1 MRIIKDDILE
11 EKVNKTIGNIMEE
24 YFKNTN
30 ILKSDFNPMAEDPAK
45 FKILIGKKELFRELE
60 NDLKEVISKELKKNK
75 EYNNNEIVELKTEES
90 LKKIEKISSEKS
102 RYSSYETIEKLPF
115 EFLIKHYNENK
126 IEDKVTEEQLN
137 LYSNL
142 KEEVFK
148 ESINELLDKKEYIK
162 NDKKIYLDD
171 IKEIINSSHIF
182 EEKLS
187 LYKYYEKE
195 QTTLDK
201 EEVGMVVDLKTFQ
214 RIKEHDWFQMEN
226 RIIKEILVPNYEK
239 NIYDFIEKV
248 KEHSEYESQFGN
260 NSESEVISLK
270 KLTELVDNFDFTN
283 EKTDIV
289 KLLGKKIENYLDKE
303 KKETWEEIKNSLVT
317 FSLEKNYDAFE
328 YQSNEKGLTEIFKTI
343 ELETKNKF
351 LTEKTGKLL
360 DYFYRENMIE
370 LGLTEKEL
378 MKIEPVEYLEKNLL
392 KELKSELETELKN
405 NDYDIKLTY
414 HNYNNEKNNHIINE
428 YNDILDFVCENI
440 NNTFPN
446 VHPLQYFNGLGIG
459 KLCEEKYEEKEE
471 YYFIN
476 NFYKVNNSEDK
487 DNKIREDVYKM
498 IENKGDMSLLEA
510 NEILRDFKTFDNE
523 KVIEEMLKVLPNV
536 VERNAED
543 MKVIFADSFKEK
555 MKEQLKELKE
565 REVKEDKN
573 YKKIKDYISFYFL
586 YNFFRIISIKSFK
599 N

>member
-11 EKVNKTIGNIMEE
+11 EKVNKAIANKMKE
-24 YFKNTN
+24 YFENTN
-30 ILKSDFNPMAEDPAK
+30 ILKSSFNPMAEEPAK
-45 FKILIGKKELFRELE
+45 FKILIGKKEFFKNLETDLKKAITEELE
-60 NDLKEVISKELKKNK
+60 NNK
-75 EYNNNEIVELKTEES
+75 VYVNNRIVTLKTDEV
-90 LKKIEKISSEKS
+90 LTKIEKISSEKS
-102 RYSSYETIEKLPF
+102 RYSSYETIEELPF
-115 EFLIKHYNENK
+115 EFLIKHYNENRIENK
-126 IEDKVTEEQLN
+126 ITEEQLN

-148 ESINELLDKKEYIK
+148 ESINELLNKKEYIK

-260 NSESEVISLK
+260 NSESGVISLK

-543 MKVIFADSFKEK
+543 MKMIFADSFKEK

-565 REVKEDKN
+565 REVKEEKN
-573 YKKIKDYISFYFL
+573 YKRIKEYEKEL
-586 YNFFRIISIKSFK
+586 
-599 N
+599 

>member
-11 EKVNKTIGNIMEE
+11 EKVNKAIGNIMEE
-24 YFKNTN
+24 YFENTN
-30 ILKSDFNPMAEDPAK
+30 ILKSDFNPMAEEPAK
-45 FKILIGKKELFRELE
+45 FKILIGKKEFFKNLETDLKKAITEELE
-60 NDLKEVISKELKKNK
+60 NNK
-75 EYNNNEIVELKTEES
+75 VYVNNRIVNLKTDEV
-90 LKKIEKISSEKS
+90 LTKIEKISSEKS
-102 RYSSYETIEKLPF
+102 RYSSYETIEELPF
-115 EFLIKHYNENK
+115 EFLIKHYNENR
-126 IEDKVTEEQLN
+126 IEDKITEEQLN

-270 KLTELVDNFDFTN
+270 KLTELVDNFNFTN

-351 LTEKTGKLL
+351 LTEKTEKLL

-476 NFYKVNNSEDK
+476 NFYKVNNSENK

-543 MKVIFADSFKEK
+543 MKMIFADSFKEK

-573 YKKIKDYISFYFL
+573 YKRIKEYEKEL
-586 YNFFRIISIKSFK
+586 
-599 N
+599 

>member
-11 EKVNKTIGNIMEE
+11 EKVNKAIGNIMEE
-24 YFKNTN
+24 YFENTN
-30 ILKSDFNPMAEDPAK
+30 ILKSDFNPMAEEPAK
-45 FKILIGKKELFRELE
+45 FKILICKKEFFKNLE
-60 NDLKEVISKELKKNK
+60 TDLKKSITEELQNNK
-75 EYNNNEIVELKTEES
+75 VYVNNRIVNLKTDEA
-90 LKKIEKISSEKS
+90 LTKIEKISSEKS
-102 RYSSYETIEKLPF
+102 RYSSYETIEELPF
-115 EFLIKHYNENK
+115 EFLIKHYNENR
-126 IEDKVTEEQLN
+126 IEDKITEEQLN

-248 KEHSEYESQFGN
+248 KEHSEYESQFEN
-260 NSESEVISLK
+260 NSESEIISLK
-270 KLTELVDNFDFTN
+270 QLTELVDNFNFTN

-317 FSLEKNYDAFE
+317 FSLEKNYDAFK

-351 LTEKTGKLL
+351 LIEKTGKLL

-440 NNTFPN
+440 NNPFPN

-476 NFYKVNNSEDK
+476 NFYKINNSEDK

-565 REVKEDKN
+565 TEVKEEKN
-573 YKKIKDYISFYFL
+573 YKRIKEYEKEL
-586 YNFFRIISIKSFK
+586 
-599 N
+599 

>member
-1 MRIIKDDILE
+1 MRIIKDDNLE
-11 EKVNKTIGNIMEE
+11 RNVNKVISNKMKE
-24 YFKNTN
+24 YFENTN
-30 ILKSDFNPMAEDPAK
+30 ILKSDFNPMAEEPAK
-45 FKILIGKKELFRELE
+45 FKILIGKKEFFRELE
-60 NDLKEVISKELKKNK
+60 NDLKEVISKELEKNK
-75 EYNNNEIVELKTEES
+75 EYNNNEIVELKTEEA
-90 LKKIEKISSEKS
+90 LKKLEKISSEKS
-102 RYSSYETIEKLPF
+102 RYSSYETIEELPF
-115 EFLIKHYNENK
+115 EFLIKHYNENR
-126 IEDKVTEEQLN
+126 IEDKITEEQLN

-148 ESINELLDKKEYIK
+148 ESINELLYKKEYIK

-201 EEVGMVVDLKTFQ
+201 EEVGMLVDLKTFQ

-476 NFYKVNNSEDK
+476 NFYKINNSEDK
-487 DNKIREDVYKM
+487 GNKIREDVYKM

-543 MKVIFADSFKEK
+543 MKMIFADSFKEK

-573 YKKIKDYISFYFL
+573 YKRIKEYEKEL
-586 YNFFRIISIKSFK
+586 
-599 N
+599 

>member
-24 YFKNTN
+24 YFINTN

-45 FKILIGKKELFRELE
+45 FKILIGKKEFFRELE
-60 NDLKEVISKELKKNK
+60 NDLKEVISKELEKNK
-75 EYNNNEIVELKTEES
+75 EYNNNEIVELKTEEA
-90 LKKIEKISSEKS
+90 LKKLEKISSEKS
-102 RYSSYETIEKLPF
+102 RYSSYETIEELPF
-115 EFLIKHYNENK
+115 EFLIKHYNENRIENK
-126 IEDKVTEEQLN
+126 ITEEQLN

-148 ESINELLDKKEYIK
+148 ESINELLNKKEYIK

-260 NSESEVISLK
+260 NSESGVISLK

-414 HNYNNEKNNHIINE
+414 HNYNNKKNNHIINE
-428 YNDILDFVCENI
+428 YNEILDFVCENI
-440 NNTFPN
+440 NNPFPN

-573 YKKIKDYISFYFL
+573 YKKIKEYEKEL
-586 YNFFRIISIKSFK
+586 
-599 N
+599 

>member
-11 EKVNKTIGNIMEE
+11 EKVNKAIGNIMEE
-24 YFKNTN
+24 YFENTN
-30 ILKSDFNPMAEDPAK
+30 ILKSDFNPMAEEPAK
-45 FKILIGKKELFRELE
+45 FKILIGKKEFFRELE
-60 NDLKEVISKELKKNK
+60 NDLKEVISKELEKNK
-75 EYNNNEIVELKTEES
+75 EYNNNEIVELKTEEA
-90 LKKIEKISSEKS
+90 LKKLEKISSEKS
-102 RYSSYETIEKLPF
+102 RYSSYETIEELPF
-115 EFLIKHYNENK
+115 EFLIKKYNENR
-126 IEDKVTEEQLN
+126 IEDKITEEQLN

-248 KEHSEYESQFGN
+248 KEHSEYESQFEN

-270 KLTELVDNFDFTN
+270 QLTELVDNFNFTN

-573 YKKIKDYISFYFL
+573 YKKIKEYEKEL
-586 YNFFRIISIKSFK
+586 
-599 N
+599 

>member
-1 MRIIKDDILE
+1 MRIIKDDNLE
-11 EKVNKTIGNIMEE
+11 RNVNKVISNKMKE
-24 YFKNTN
+24 YFENTN
-30 ILKSDFNPMAEDPAK
+30 ILKSDFNPMAEEPAK
-45 FKILIGKKELFRELE
+45 FKILIGKKEFFKNLETDLKKAITEELE
-60 NDLKEVISKELKKNK
+60 NNK
-75 EYNNNEIVELKTEES
+75 VYVNNRIVNLKTDEA
-90 LKKIEKISSEKS
+90 LTKIEKISSEKS
-102 RYSSYETIEKLPF
+102 RYSSYETIEELPF
-115 EFLIKHYNENK
+115 EFLIKHYNENR
-126 IEDKVTEEQLN
+126 IEDKITEKQLN

-248 KEHSEYESQFGN
+248 KEHSEYESQFEN
-260 NSESEVISLK
+260 NSESEIISLK
-270 KLTELVDNFDFTN
+270 QLTELVDNFNFTN

-317 FSLEKNYDAFE
+317 FSLEKNYDAFK

-351 LTEKTGKLL
+351 LIEKTGKLL

-440 NNTFPN
+440 NNPFPN

-476 NFYKVNNSEDK
+476 NFYKINNSEDK

-565 REVKEDKN
+565 TEVKEEKN
-573 YKKIKDYISFYFL
+573 YKRIKEYEKEL
-586 YNFFRIISIKSFK
+586 
-599 N
+599 

>member
-1 MRIIKDDILE
+1 MRIIKDNILE
-11 EKVNKTIGNIMEE
+11 EKVNKAIGNIMEE

-30 ILKSDFNPMAEDPAK
+30 ILKSDFNPMAEEPAK
-45 FKILIGKKELFRELE
+45 FKILIGKKEFFKNLETDLKKAITEELE
-60 NDLKEVISKELKKNK
+60 NNK
-75 EYNNNEIVELKTEES
+75 VYVNNRIANLKTDEV
-90 LKKIEKISSEKS
+90 LTKIEKISSEKS
-102 RYSSYETIEKLPF
+102 RYSSYETIEELPF
-115 EFLIKHYNENK
+115 EFLIKHYNENR
-126 IEDKVTEEQLN
+126 IEDKITEEQLN

-171 IKEIINSSHIF
+171 IKEIINTSHIF

-270 KLTELVDNFDFTN
+270 QLTELVDNFNFTN

-343 ELETKNKF
+343 ELETKKKF

-440 NNTFPN
+440 NNAFPN

-573 YKKIKDYISFYFL
+573 YKKIKEYEKEL
-586 YNFFRIISIKSFK
+586 
-599 N
+599 

>member
-11 EKVNKTIGNIMEE
+11 EKVNKAIGNIMEE
-24 YFKNTN
+24 YFENTN
-30 ILKSDFNPMAEDPAK
+30 ILKSDFNPMAEEPAK
-45 FKILIGKKELFRELE
+45 FKILIGKKEFFRELE
-60 NDLKEVISKELKKNK
+60 NDLKEVISKELEKNK
-75 EYNNNEIVELKTEES
+75 EYNNNEIVELKTEEA
-90 LKKIEKISSEKS
+90 LKKLEKISSEKS
-102 RYSSYETIEKLPF
+102 RYSSYETIEELPF
-115 EFLIKHYNENK
+115 EFLIKHYNENR
-126 IEDKVTEEQLN
+126 IEDKITEEQLN

-214 RIKEHDWFQMEN
+214 RIKEQDWFQMEN

-248 KEHSEYESQFGN
+248 KEHSEYESQFEN

-270 KLTELVDNFDFTN
+270 QLTELVDNFNFTN

-459 KLCEEKYEEKEE
+459 KICEEKYEEKEE

-510 NEILRDFKTFDNE
+510 NDILRDFKTFDNE

-565 REVKEDKN
+565 TEVKEEKN
-573 YKKIKDYISFYFL
+573 YKRIKEYEKEL
-586 YNFFRIISIKSFK
+586 
-599 N
+599 

>member
-1 MRIIKDDILE
+1 MRIIKDDNLE
-11 EKVNKTIGNIMEE
+11 RNVNKVISNKMKE
-24 YFKNTN
+24 YFENTN
-30 ILKSDFNPMAEDPAK
+30 ILKSDFNPMAEEPSK
-45 FKILIGKKELFRELE
+45 FKILIGKKEFFKNLE
-60 NDLKEVISKELKKNK
+60 ADLKKAITEEVENNK
-75 EYNNNEIVELKTEES
+75 EYGNNRIINLKTDEV
-90 LKKIEKISSEKS
+90 LTKIEKISSEKS

-115 EFLIKHYNENK
+115 EFLIKHYNENR
-126 IEDKVTEEQLN
+126 IEDKITEEQLN

-201 EEVGMVVDLKTFQ
+201 EEVGMLVDLKTFQ

-414 HNYNNEKNNHIINE
+414 HNYNNKKNNHIINE

-487 DNKIREDVYKM
+487 DKKIREDVYKM

-565 REVKEDKN
+565 TEVKEEKN
-573 YKKIKDYISFYFL
+573 YKRIKEYEKEL
-586 YNFFRIISIKSFK
+586 
-599 N
+599 

>member
-45 FKILIGKKELFRELE
+45 FKILIGKKEFFRELE

-573 YKKIKDYISFYFL
+573 YKKIKEYEKEL
-586 YNFFRIISIKSFK
+586 
-599 N
+599 

>member
-11 EKVNKTIGNIMEE
+11 EKVNKAIANKMKE
-24 YFKNTN
+24 YFENTN
-30 ILKSDFNPMAEDPAK
+30 ILKSSFNPMAEEPAK
-45 FKILIGKKELFRELE
+45 FKILIGKKEFFKNLETDLKKAITEELE
-60 NDLKEVISKELKKNK
+60 NNK
-75 EYNNNEIVELKTEES
+75 VYVNNRIVTLKTDEV
-90 LKKIEKISSEKS
+90 LTKIEKISSEKS
-102 RYSSYETIEKLPF
+102 RYSSYETIEELPF
-115 EFLIKHYNENK
+115 EFLIKHYNENRIENK
-126 IEDKVTEEQLN
+126 ITEEQLN

-148 ESINELLDKKEYIK
+148 ESINELLNKKEYIK

-260 NSESEVISLK
+260 NSESGVISLK

-414 HNYNNEKNNHIINE
+414 HNYNNEKNNHIIKE

-543 MKVIFADSFKEK
+543 MKMIFADSFKEK

-565 REVKEDKN
+565 REVKEEKN
-573 YKKIKDYISFYFL
+573 YKRIKEYEKEL
-586 YNFFRIISIKSFK
+586 
-599 N
+599 

>member
-11 EKVNKTIGNIMEE
+11 EKVNKAIGNIMEE
-24 YFKNTN
+24 YFENTN
-30 ILKSDFNPMAEDPAK
+30 ILKSDFNPMAEEPAK
-45 FKILIGKKELFRELE
+45 FKILIGKKEFFKNLE
-60 NDLKEVISKELKKNK
+60 TDLKKAITEEVENNK
-75 EYNNNEIVELKTEES
+75 EYGNNRIINLKTDEV
-90 LKKIEKISSEKS
+90 LTKIEKIFSEKS
-102 RYSSYETIEKLPF
+102 RYSSYETIEELPF
-115 EFLIKHYNENK
+115 EFLIKHYNENR
-126 IEDKVTEEQLN
+126 IEDKITEEQLN

-248 KEHSEYESQFGN
+248 KEHSEYESQFEN
-260 NSESEVISLK
+260 NIESEVISLK
-270 KLTELVDNFDFTN
+270 QLTELVDNFNFTN

-303 KKETWEEIKNSLVT
+303 KKETLEEIKNSLVT

-378 MKIEPVEYLEKNLL
+378 MKIEPVEYFEKNLL

-510 NEILRDFKTFDNE
+510 NDILRDFKTFDNE
-523 KVIEEMLKVLPNV
+523 KVIEVMLKVLPNV

-573 YKKIKDYISFYFL
+573 YKKIKEYEKEL
-586 YNFFRIISIKSFK
+586 
-599 N
+599 

>member
-11 EKVNKTIGNIMEE
+11 EKVNKAIGNIMEE
-24 YFKNTN
+24 YFENTN
-30 ILKSDFNPMAEDPAK
+30 ILKSDFNPMAEEPAK
-45 FKILIGKKELFRELE
+45 FKILIGKKEFFRELE
-60 NDLKEVISKELKKNK
+60 NDLKEVISKELEKNK
-75 EYNNNEIVELKTEES
+75 EYNNNEIVELKTEEA
-90 LKKIEKISSEKS
+90 LKKLEKISSEKS
-102 RYSSYETIEKLPF
+102 RYSSYETIEELPF
-115 EFLIKHYNENK
+115 EFLIKHYNENR
-126 IEDKVTEEQLN
+126 IEDKITEEQLN

-148 ESINELLDKKEYIK
+148 ESINELLNKKEYIK

-182 EEKLS
+182 EKKLS

-248 KEHSEYESQFGN
+248 KEHSEYESQFEN

-270 KLTELVDNFDFTN
+270 QLTELVDNFNFTN

-328 YQSNEKGLTEIFKTI
+328 YQSNEKGITEIFKTI

-370 LGLTEKEL
+370 LSLTEREL

-440 NNTFPN
+440 NNPFPN

-523 KVIEEMLKVLPNV
+523 KVIEEMLKALPNV

-565 REVKEDKN
+565 REVKEEKN
-573 YKKIKDYISFYFL
+573 YKRIKEYEKEL
-586 YNFFRIISIKSFK
+586 
-599 N
+599 

>member
-1 MRIIKDDILE
+1 MRIIKDDNLE
-11 EKVNKTIGNIMEE
+11 RNVNKVISNKMKE
-24 YFKNTN
+24 YFENTN
-30 ILKSDFNPMAEDPAK
+30 ILKSDFNPMAEEPAK
-45 FKILIGKKELFRELE
+45 FKILIGKKEFFKNLETDLKKAITEELE
-60 NDLKEVISKELKKNK
+60 NNK
-75 EYNNNEIVELKTEES
+75 VYVNNRIVNLKTDEA
-90 LKKIEKISSEKS
+90 LTKIEKISSEKS
-102 RYSSYETIEKLPF
+102 RYSSYETIEELPF
-115 EFLIKHYNENK
+115 EFLIKHYNENR
-126 IEDKVTEEQLN
+126 IEDKITEEQLN

-148 ESINELLDKKEYIK
+148 ESINELLNKKEYIK

-260 NSESEVISLK
+260 NSESEVILLK

-414 HNYNNEKNNHIINE
+414 HNYNNKKNNHIINE
-428 YNDILDFVCENI
+428 YNEILDFVCENI
-440 NNTFPN
+440 NNPFPN

-487 DNKIREDVYKM
+487 DKKIREDVYKM

-565 REVKEDKN
+565 TEVKEEKN
-573 YKKIKDYISFYFL
+573 YKRIKEYEKEL
-586 YNFFRIISIKSFK
+586 
-599 N
+599 

>member
-11 EKVNKTIGNIMEE
+11 EKVNKAIGNIMEE
-24 YFKNTN
+24 YFENTN
-30 ILKSDFNPMAEDPAK
+30 ILKSDFNPMAEEPAK
-45 FKILIGKKELFRELE
+45 FKILIGKKEFFRELE
-60 NDLKEVISKELKKNK
+60 NDLKKAITEELENNK
-75 EYNNNEIVELKTEES
+75 VYVNNRIVNLKTDEV
-90 LKKIEKISSEKS
+90 LTKIEKISSEKS
-102 RYSSYETIEKLPF
+102 RYSSYETIEELPF
-115 EFLIKHYNENK
+115 EFLIKHYNENR
-126 IEDKVTEEQLN
+126 IEDKITEEQLN

-201 EEVGMVVDLKTFQ
+201 EEVGMVVDLKTVQ

-270 KLTELVDNFDFTN
+270 KLTELVDNFNFTN

-414 HNYNNEKNNHIINE
+414 HNYNSEKNNHIINE
-428 YNDILDFVCENI
+428 YN
-440 NNTFPN
+440 
-446 VHPLQYFNGLGIG
+446 
-459 KLCEEKYEEKEE
+459 
-471 YYFIN
+471 
-476 NFYKVNNSEDK
+476 
-487 DNKIREDVYKM
+487 
-498 IENKGDMSLLEA
+498 
-510 NEILRDFKTFDNE
+510 EILF
-523 KVIEEMLKVLPNV
+523 
-536 VERNAED
+536 
-543 MKVIFADSFKEK
+543 
-555 MKEQLKELKE
+555 
-565 REVKEDKN
+565 VK
-573 YKKIKDYISFYFL
+573 I
-586 YNFFRIISIKSFK
+586 
-599 N
+599 

>member
-11 EKVNKTIGNIMEE
+11 EKVNKAIGNIIEE
-24 YFKNTN
+24 YFENTN
-30 ILKSDFNPMAEDPAK
+30 ILKSDFNPMAEEPAK
-45 FKILIGKKELFRELE
+45 FKILIGKKEFFKNLE
-60 NDLKEVISKELKKNK
+60 ADLKKAITEEVENNK
-75 EYNNNEIVELKTEES
+75 EYGNNRIINLKTDEV
-90 LKKIEKISSEKS
+90 LTKIEKISSEKS
-102 RYSSYETIEKLPF
+102 RYSSYETIEELPF
-115 EFLIKHYNENK
+115 EFLIKHYNENR
-126 IEDKVTEEQLN
+126 IEDKITEEQLN

-510 NEILRDFKTFDNE
+510 NDILRDFKTFDNE

-543 MKVIFADSFKEK
+543 MKVIFVDSFKEK

-565 REVKEDKN
+565 TEVKEEKN
-573 YKKIKDYISFYFL
+573 YKKIKEYEKEL
-586 YNFFRIISIKSFK
+586 
-599 N
+599 

>member
-11 EKVNKTIGNIMEE
+11 EKVNKAIGNIMEE
-24 YFKNTN
+24 YFENTN
-30 ILKSDFNPMAEDPAK
+30 ILKSDFNPMAEEPAK
-45 FKILIGKKELFRELE
+45 FKILIGKKEFFKNLETDLKKAITEELE
-60 NDLKEVISKELKKNK
+60 NNK
-75 EYNNNEIVELKTEES
+75 VYVNNRIVNLKTDEA
-90 LKKIEKISSEKS
+90 LTKIEKISSEKS
-102 RYSSYETIEKLPF
+102 RYSSYETIEELPF
-115 EFLIKHYNENK
+115 EFLIKHYNENR
-126 IEDKVTEEQLN
+126 IEDKITEEQLN

-148 ESINELLDKKEYIK
+148 ESINELLNKKEYIK

-260 NSESEVISLK
+260 NSESEVILLK

-414 HNYNNEKNNHIINE
+414 HNYNNKKNNHIINE
-428 YNDILDFVCENI
+428 YNEILDFVCENI
-440 NNTFPN
+440 NNPFPN

-487 DNKIREDVYKM
+487 DKKIREDVYKM

-565 REVKEDKN
+565 TEVKEEKN
-573 YKKIKDYISFYFL
+573 YKRIKEYEKEL
-586 YNFFRIISIKSFK
+586 
-599 N
+599 

>member
-11 EKVNKTIGNIMEE
+11 EKVNKAIGNIMEE
-24 YFKNTN
+24 YFENTN
-30 ILKSDFNPMAEDPAK
+30 ILKSDFNPMAEEPAK
-45 FKILIGKKELFRELE
+45 FKILIGKKEFFRELE

-75 EYNNNEIVELKTEES
+75 EYNNNEIVELKTEEA
-90 LKKIEKISSEKS
+90 LKKLEKISSEKS
-102 RYSSYETIEKLPF
+102 RYSSYETIEELPF
-115 EFLIKHYNENK
+115 EFLIKKYNENR
-126 IEDKVTEEQLN
+126 IEDKITEEQLN

-248 KEHSEYESQFGN
+248 KEHSEYESQFEN

-270 KLTELVDNFDFTN
+270 QLTELVDNFNFTN

-498 IENKGDMSLLEA
+498 IENKGDMFLLEA

-573 YKKIKDYISFYFL
+573 YKRIKEYEKEL
-586 YNFFRIISIKSFK
+586 
-599 N
+599 

>member
-11 EKVNKTIGNIMEE
+11 EKVNKAIGNIMEE
-24 YFKNTN
+24 YFENTN
-30 ILKSDFNPMAEDPAK
+30 ILKSDFNSMAEEPAK
-45 FKILIGKKELFRELE
+45 FKILIGKKEFFRELE
-60 NDLKEVISKELKKNK
+60 NDLKEVISKELEKNK
-75 EYNNNEIVELKTEES
+75 EYNNNEIVELKTEEA
-90 LKKIEKISSEKS
+90 LKKLEKISSEKS
-102 RYSSYETIEKLPF
+102 RYSSYESIEELPF
-115 EFLIKHYNENK
+115 EFLIKHYNENR
-126 IEDKVTEEQLN
+126 IEDKITEEQLN

-148 ESINELLDKKEYIK
+148 ESINEFLDKKEYIK

-171 IKEIINSSHIF
+171 IKEIINSSSHIF

-201 EEVGMVVDLKTFQ
+201 EEVGMVIDLKTFQ

-226 RIIKEILVPNYEK
+226 RIIKEILVPNFEK

-270 KLTELVDNFDFTN
+270 KLTELVDNFNFTN

-510 NEILRDFKTFDNE
+510 NDILRDFKTFDNE

-565 REVKEDKN
+565 LKETEVKEEKN
-573 YKKIKDYISFYFL
+573 YKRIKEYEKEF
-586 YNFFRIISIKSFK
+586 
-599 N
+599 

>member
-11 EKVNKTIGNIMEE
+11 EKVNKAIGNIMEE
-24 YFKNTN
+24 YFENTN
-30 ILKSDFNPMAEDPAK
+30 ILKSDFNPMAEESAK
-45 FKILIGKKELFRELE
+45 FKVLIGKKEFFRELE
-60 NDLKEVISKELKKNK
+60 NDLKEVISKELEKNK
-75 EYNNNEIVELKTEES
+75 EYNNNEIVELKTEEA
-90 LKKIEKISSEKS
+90 LKKLEKISSEKS

-126 IEDKVTEEQLN
+126 IEDKITEKQLN

-171 IKEIINSSHIF
+171 IKKIINSSHIF

-248 KEHSEYESQFGN
+248 KEHSEYESQFEN

-270 KLTELVDNFDFTN
+270 KLTELVDDFNFTN

-317 FSLEKNYDAFE
+317 FSLEKNYDAFK
-328 YQSNEKGLTEIFKTI
+328 YQPNEKGLTEIFKTI

-378 MKIEPVEYLEKNLL
+378 MKIEPVEYLKKNLL

-414 HNYNNEKNNHIINE
+414 HNYNNKKNNHIINE
-428 YNDILDFVCENI
+428 YNEILDFVCENI
-440 NNTFPN
+440 NNPFPN

-459 KLCEEKYEEKEE
+459 KLCEEKYKEKEE

-487 DNKIREDVYKM
+487 DKKIREDVYKM
-498 IENKGDMSLLEA
+498 IENKGDISLLEA

-523 KVIEEMLKVLPNV
+523 KVIEEMLKVLFYCRFIP
-536 VERNAED
+536 
-543 MKVIFADSFKEK
+543 I
-555 MKEQLKELKE
+555 
-565 REVKEDKN
+565 
-573 YKKIKDYISFYFL
+573 YKFIVF
-586 YNFFRIISIKSFK
+586 SI

>member
-11 EKVNKTIGNIMEE
+11 EKVNKAIGNIMEE
-24 YFKNTN
+24 YFENTN
-30 ILKSDFNPMAEDPAK
+30 ILKSDFNPMAEEPAK
-45 FKILIGKKELFRELE
+45 FKILIGKKEFFRELE
-60 NDLKEVISKELKKNK
+60 NDLKEVISKELEKNK
-75 EYNNNEIVELKTEES
+75 EYNNNEIVELKTEEA
-90 LKKIEKISSEKS
+90 LKKLEKISSEKS
-102 RYSSYETIEKLPF
+102 RYSSYETIEELPF
-115 EFLIKHYNENK
+115 EFLIKHYNENR
-126 IEDKVTEEQLN
+126 IEDKITEEQLN

-148 ESINELLDKKEYIK
+148 ESINELLNKKEYIK

-248 KEHSEYESQFGN
+248 KEHSEYESQFEN

-270 KLTELVDNFDFTN
+270 QLTELVDNFNFTN
-283 EKTDIV
+283 GKTDIV

-392 KELKSELETELKN
+392 KELKSKLETELKN

-459 KLCEEKYEEKEE
+459 KVCEEKYEEKEE

-536 VERNAED
+536 VERNDED

-555 MKEQLKELKE
+555 MKEKLKELKE
-565 REVKEDKN
+565 TEIKEEKN
-573 YKKIKDYISFYFL
+573 YKRIKEYEKEL
-586 YNFFRIISIKSFK
+586 
-599 N
+599 

>member
-1 MRIIKDDILE
+1 MRIIKDDNLE
-11 EKVNKTIGNIMEE
+11 RNVNKVISNKMKE
-24 YFKNTN
+24 YFENTN
-30 ILKSDFNPMAEDPAK
+30 ILKSDFNPMAEEPAK
-45 FKILIGKKELFRELE
+45 FKILIGKKEFFKNLETDLKKAITEELE
-60 NDLKEVISKELKKNK
+60 NNK
-75 EYNNNEIVELKTEES
+75 VYVNNRIVNLKTDEV
-90 LKKIEKISSEKS
+90 LTKIEKISSEKS
-102 RYSSYETIEKLPF
+102 RYSSYETIEELPF
-115 EFLIKHYNENK
+115 EFLIKHYNENR
-126 IEDKVTEEQLN
+126 IEDKITEEQLN

-214 RIKEHDWFQMEN
+214 RIKEQDWFQMEN

-239 NIYDFIEKV
+239 NIYDF
-248 KEHSEYESQFGN
+248 
-260 NSESEVISLK
+260 
-270 KLTELVDNFDFTN
+270 
-283 EKTDIV
+283 
-289 KLLGKKIENYLDKE
+289 
-303 KKETWEEIKNSLVT
+303 
-317 FSLEKNYDAFE
+317 
-328 YQSNEKGLTEIFKTI
+328 
-343 ELETKNKF
+343 
-351 LTEKTGKLL
+351 
-360 DYFYRENMIE
+360 RENMIE

-510 NEILRDFKTFDNE
+510 NDILRDFKTFDNE

-565 REVKEDKN
+565 TEVKEEKN
-573 YKKIKDYISFYFL
+573 YKRIKEYEKEL
-586 YNFFRIISIKSFK
+586 
-599 N
+599 

>member
-1 MRIIKDDILE
+1 MRIIKDDNLE
-11 EKVNKTIGNIMEE
+11 RNVNKVISNKMKE
-24 YFKNTN
+24 YFENTN
-30 ILKSDFNPMAEDPAK
+30 ILKSDFNPMAEEPAK
-45 FKILIGKKELFRELE
+45 FKILIGKKEFFKNLE
-60 NDLKEVISKELKKNK
+60 ADLKKAITEEVENNK
-75 EYNNNEIVELKTEES
+75 EYGNNRIINLKTDEV
-90 LKKIEKISSEKS
+90 LTKIEKISSEKS
-102 RYSSYETIEKLPF
+102 RYSSYETIEELPF
-115 EFLIKHYNENK
+115 EFLIKHYNENR
-126 IEDKVTEEQLN
+126 IEDKITEEQLN

-214 RIKEHDWFQMEN
+214 RIKEHDWFQTEN

-248 KEHSEYESQFGN
+248 KEHSEYESQFEN

-270 KLTELVDNFDFTN
+270 QLTELVDNFNFTN

-328 YQSNEKGLTEIFKTI
+328 YQSNEKG
-343 ELETKNKF
+343 

-543 MKVIFADSFKEK
+543 MKMIFADSFKEK

-573 YKKIKDYISFYFL
+573 YKRIKEYEKEL
-586 YNFFRIISIKSFK
+586 
-599 N
+599 

>member
-1 MRIIKDDILE
+1 MIIIKG
-11 EKVNKTIGNIMEE
+11 T
-24 YFKNTN
+24 
-30 ILKSDFNPMAEDPAK
+30 
-45 FKILIGKKELFRELE
+45 
-60 NDLKEVISKELKKNK
+60 
-75 EYNNNEIVELKTEES
+75 
-90 LKKIEKISSEKS
+90 KIEKISSEKS
-102 RYSSYETIEKLPF
+102 RYSSYETIEELPF
-115 EFLIKHYNENK
+115 EFLIKHYNENR
-126 IEDKVTEEQLN
+126 IEDKITEEQLN

-148 ESINELLDKKEYIK
+148 ESINELLNKKEYIK

-260 NSESEVISLK
+260 NSESEVILLK

-317 FSLEKNYDAFE
+317 FSLEKNY
-328 YQSNEKGLTEIFKTI
+328 
-343 ELETKNKF
+343 
-351 LTEKTGKLL
+351 
-360 DYFYRENMIE
+360 
-370 LGLTEKEL
+370 
-378 MKIEPVEYLEKNLL
+378 
-392 KELKSELETELKN
+392 
-405 NDYDIKLTY
+405 
-414 HNYNNEKNNHIINE
+414 
-428 YNDILDFVCENI
+428 VCENI
-440 NNTFPN
+440 NNPFPN

-487 DNKIREDVYKM
+487 DKKIREDVYKM

-565 REVKEDKN
+565 TEVKEEKN
-573 YKKIKDYISFYFL
+573 YKRIKEYEKEL
-586 YNFFRIISIKSFK
+586 
-599 N
+599 